1 MTEVKPGDKEP
12 SKTAGLNRGGRPK
25 GSPNKFTAH
34 AKEAFQLAFEELGG
48 VNGLVKWAKSD
59 EAHLTDF
66 YKLFARLIPL
76 EVTGKDG
83 KDLIPVTPFDAA
95 RKAAFLLELAADQPV
110 QHSTTH

>member
-1 MTEVKPGDKEP
+1 MDADKEP
-12 SKTAGLNRGGRPK
+12 RETNANLNRGGRPK

-48 VNGLVKWAKSD
+48 VRGLVAWAKSD
-59 EAHLTDF
+59 EARLTDF

-83 KDLIPVTPFDAA
+83 KDLVPAVSPTEFC
-95 RKAAFLLELAADQPV
+95 REMLFELELAQREAPRPATT
-110 QHSTTH
+110 QH